1 MTSSEMLNPFL
12 SPLQREELDPI
23 DLNSILDAMRSHR
36 EGFLFESGLDVAGCG
51 GWHFC
56 AVDPLCSFEATRDR
70 WSATDASGTLCGGD
84 QDPLTALE
92 MWWQRWSIESS
103 REEFRAGAAE
113 IPFTGGAV
121 GWIGYEAAD
130 RFLGLSVV
138 DRSQDPITGF
148 LEGIPEMYWRLYDEV
163 VAIDAN
169 QRKGWFLHRGRAGWQ
184 QRRWWLSGDR
194 REQRRRAPVRIE
206 AASLSDQEYLGAVE
220 EIRKQIG
227 VGEVYEVNMARGLL
241 VEGIPSAPDLHRL
254 WRTAQPVP
262 YGALIQGDPVS
273 IVSASPEQFLRRR
286 GEHIVTRPIKG
297 TVPRHGDAKLDRES
311 SRRLLEDEK
320 ERAELAMIVDLE
332 RNDLGRICQT
342 GSVAVKC
349 AAEVEEYASVFHTV
363 ATVEGRLRGD
373 PGPGE
378 ILRATF
384 PGGSITGAPKIAAME
399 QIRRLEPWPRSVYTG
414 SVGWI
419 APDGDLELSIAIRT
433 ALVKDGRALIP
444 FGGAVTW
451 DSEPSSERAE
461 LTHKARAMFEALGL

>member
-1 MTSSEMLNPFL
+1 M
-12 SPLQREELDPI
+12 
-23 DLNSILDAMRSHR
+23 
-36 EGFLFESGLDVAGCG
+36 
-51 GWHFC
+51 
-56 AVDPLCSFEATRDR
+56 
-70 WSATDASGTLCGGD
+70 
-84 QDPLTALE
+84 
-92 MWWQRWSIESS
+92 
-103 REEFRAGAAE
+103 
-113 IPFTGGAV
+113 
-121 GWIGYEAAD
+121 
-130 RFLGLSVV
+130 
-138 DRSQDPITGF
+138 
-148 LEGIPEMYWRLYDEV
+148 
-163 VAIDAN
+163 
-169 QRKGWFLHRGRAGWQ
+169 
-184 QRRWWLSGDR
+184 
-194 REQRRRAPVRIE
+194 RIE

-342 GSVAVKC
+342 GSVTVKC

-384 PGGSITGAPKIAAME
+384 PGGSITGAPKIAAMRYIE
-399 QIRRLEPWPRSVYTG
+399 RLEPVRRGVYSGALGYFDVRGGIDTSVVIRSIFVRHGRAHLHVGGGVVADSTAEDEYRESFDKATALLDALERSRRLE
-414 SVGWI
+414 
-419 APDGDLELSIAIRT
+419 
-433 ALVKDGRALIP
+433 
-444 FGGAVTW
+444 
-451 DSEPSSERAE
+451 
-461 LTHKARAMFEALGL
+461 